1 MRRMSVKIK
10 IKTKFKVSK
19 KNLIEVRN
27 WKEKNFNKKKKIIK
41 IKTQLKK

>member
-10 IKTKFKVSK
+10 IKTKLKVSK
-19 KNLIEVRN
+19 KKLIEVRN